1 MSIIIHAISYEHVD
15 ELAALIVRLNREK
28 QHHVGFCGD
37 QAGEIASTL
46 REDFSDL
53 DLESSF
59 VIACENERI
68 VGALGFDVDLERG
81 VAEVWGPFIDQ
92 DSKWNEIA
100 NQLWETG
107 MNQLGGKAPTFY
119 CFYNEENK
127 RALQFTVAVQAEFLH
142 THLVLK
148 CSRIAFSYAPV
159 QTTLQEITPEY
170 VEAFIGL
177 HDASFP
183 NTYYNGQEII
193 SRLQDDHRI
202 IIAVDQNESLLG
214 YVYVEAD
221 PEAQEGNIEFI
232 AVSPQAQG
240 QGLGTSLMQEA
251 LRFLLIEKEIDE
263 ISLCVQEE
271 NDKAISLYQKAGF
284 QQEHRL
290 LLFKATWQGESQMA
304 RLR

>member
-1 MSIIIHAISYEHVD
+1 MSITIHAVSYEHVE
-15 ELAALIVRLNREK
+15 ELAALITRLNREK

-37 QAGEIASTL
+37 QEGEIASRF
-46 REDFSDL
+46 REGFSDL

-59 VIACENERI
+59 VFACENERI

-81 VAEVWGPFIDQ
+81 VAEVWGPFINK
-92 DSKWNEIA
+92 DSKWDEIA
-100 NQLWETG
+100 HQLWGAG
-107 MNQLGGKAPTFY
+107 MNQLGGKVPTFY
-119 CFYNEENK
+119 YFYNEENK
-127 RALQFTVAVQAEFLH
+127 RALQFAAAVQAEFLH

-148 CSRIAFSYAPV
+148 CSRFAFNYAPT
-159 QTTLQEITPEY
+159 QTMQEITPEY
-170 VEAFIGL
+170 VDTFIAL

-183 NTYYNGQEII
+183 STYYNGQEII

-202 IIAVDQNESLLG
+202 FIVVDRNNESLLG
-214 YVYVEAD
+214 YVYVEAN

-271 NDKAISLYQKAGF
+271 NGKAISLYQKAGF

-290 LLFKATWQGESQMA
+290 LLYKAT
-304 RLR
+304 R